1 MSSCRVRLCAVW
13 VAGLMLGLPFPSR
26 ARGDEVSI
34 SRGRSHP
41 CWKRIACGATS
52 RAMNKGTFR
61 WQLSPTCRPTST
73 SQPGDPEG
81 SYLLDL
87 VSPQQTGMRPAMP
100 KEGEP
105 LSADQIAL
113 LRRWIEQGA
122 VWPEGMVLSEKSR
135 ADRQWW
141 SLQPLGAVEP
151 PEPADW
157 VSAWSS
163 HPIDHLIGA
172 KLAEKGLRPN
182 APADKRSLIRRATY
196 DLTGLPPTPGEV
208 ADFLADEAPQ
218 AYERL
223 IDRLLASERY
233 GEQWGRHWLDVV
245 RYGESN
251 GYERNILIDN
261 VWPFRDYVIRSFN
274 EDKPFDRLVLEHLAG
289 DQIGSGDS
297 QVEVGTTFLVCG
309 PYDNVGNQDAVQS
322 AQIRADAVDEIIR
335 ATGEA
340 FLGMTTGCARCHDHK
355 FDPIPQRDYYG
366 LYATLCGRPAWG
378 RAAQVSGEQS
388 MWWMG
393 QFVAAEGPFHVF
405 LGGDPQRRGE
415 TVEPASLSALES
427 ACGPYRLAIETPEGQ
442 RRLAFAKWIVQADN
456 PLTPRV
462 LANRLWHYHFG
473 TGIVDT
479 PNDFGF
485 MGGRP
490 THPELLDWLARRI
503 PENGWRLKALHKL
516 IMTSQTYR
524 QSSEYRPEAATL
536 DADSR
541 LLWRFPPRRL
551 AAEEIRDTLL
561 FIAGKLDLRMGGP
574 GFQLYRYVQDNVATY
589 TPLDE
594 YGPETYRRTVY
605 HQKARAS
612 LVDLVSDFDGPDCA
626 FSAPRRAVTTTPLQA
641 LTMMN
646 HRFTTDIASAL
657 ADRLK
662 CEAGD
667 DPACQI
673 RRAFEWAYG
682 RPAADDEIVPCLEL
696 ARSHGLDAFCR
707 ALLNTS
713 ELIYLY

>member
-26 ARGDEVSI
+26 ARGDDVVDFARQIAPLLETHCLRCHKPGNEQGDVSL
-34 SRGRSHP
+34 
-41 CWKRIACGATS
+41 ATVADL
-52 RAMNKGTFR
+52 RASEY
-61 WQLSPTCRPTST
+61 LAA
-73 SQPGDPEG
+73 GDPEG

-113 LRRWIEQGA
+113 LGRWIEQGA

-141 SLQPLGAVEP
+141 SLQPLSVVEP

-163 HPIDHLIGA
+163 HPIDHFIGA

-182 APADKRSLIRRATY
+182 PPADKRSLIRRATY
-196 DLTGLPPTPGEV
+196 DLTGLPPTPEEV
-208 ADFLADEAPQ
+208 AGFLADEAPQ

-340 FLGMTTGCARCHDHK
+340 FLGMTTGCAMPR
-355 FDPIPQRDYYG
+355 PQIRPDSATGLLRVVRD
-366 LYATLCGRPAWG
+366 LCGRPAWG

-427 ACGPYRLAIETPEGQ
+427 VCGPYRLAIEKPEGE
-442 RRLAFAKWIVQADN
+442 RRLALAKWIVQADN

-473 TGIVDT
+473 AGIVDT

-524 QSSEYRPEAATL
+524 QSSEYRAEAATL

-561 FIAGKLDLRMGGP
+561 FIAGKLDLPWVVR
-574 GFQLYRYVQDNVATY
+574 GFSSTVMSRTTSPPTLRWMNF
-589 TPLDE
+589 
-594 YGPETYRRTVY
+594 GPETYRRTVY

-646 HRFTTDIASAL
+646 HRFTTDIAGAL

-696 ARSHGLDAFCR
+696 VRSHGLDAFCR